1 MYQKGKR
8 EKKNLSKD
16 INRQRILIADDS
28 EMNRAMLAE
37 MLGKEYEILEAVN
50 GEEAIAMLHQYEG
63 GISLIMLDIMMPVM
77 DGFEV
82 LAFMNKNHWIEEVPV
97 IMISSENSAEYVEK
111 AYELGV
117 TDYINKPY
125 NALVVYRRVRNTLM
139 LYARQRKLA
148 GMVRDQIYEKEKNE
162 SLMINILSHIVEFRN
177 GESGLH
183 VLHINTITG
192 LLLDRLVQ
200 KTDKYNLSWTDRSL
214 ITTASALHDIGKIG
228 IDDKILNKPGRLTA
242 EEFEIM
248 KKHSLIGASML
259 ENLEQYKD
267 EPLVKFAYQICRW
280 HHERYDGKGYPDGL
294 KGEEIPISAQVVSMA
309 DVYDALTSERV
320 YKKAF
325 SHEKAMEMIL
335 AGECGTFNPLL
346 LECLEELQDEI
357 QEQLKENSPGEMNK
371 RQTQHIAEEVLQ
383 TQEISVSERT
393 RCLLEYE
400 RMKYHFFVSMSKE
413 MRFEYSVSPAM
424 LTFTKWASRTLGV
437 KEINLTPD
445 DNEELMTVI
454 GRENMKRFDR
464 LMKKTSVDKP
474 IIETDVEMNISGKM
488 HTYRVIARAVWSED
502 EVPEYIGCL
511 GKIIDI
517 YEDHK
522 DHTSDINDIV
532 GVDIVTGVYTQYCA
546 KKKIQELLA
555 VYPDKKFI
563 LMLIDLDSFSNANRE
578 YGHLFGDQVLR
589 YVGDVIRKN
598 VDTHAVEARAGG
610 DEFLVF
616 QEYTEGSEEMLRTLS
631 RNLNGF
637 YRDFSI
643 SVSIGAARTEKY
655 GMDYESLFQYA
666 DQALS
671 AAKKSGTGDF
681 RFYDESMAEMFSAIS
696 PID

>member
-1 MYQKGKR
+1 
-8 EKKNLSKD
+8 
-16 INRQRILIADDS
+16 
-28 EMNRAMLAE
+28 
-37 MLGKEYEILEAVN
+37 
-50 GEEAIAMLHQYEG
+50 
-63 GISLIMLDIMMPVM
+63 
-77 DGFEV
+77 
-82 LAFMNKNHWIEEVPV
+82 
-97 IMISSENSAEYVEK
+97 
-111 AYELGV
+111 
-117 TDYINKPY
+117 
-125 NALVVYRRVRNTLM
+125 
-139 LYARQRKLA
+139 
-148 GMVRDQIYEKEKNE
+148 
-162 SLMINILSHIVEFRN
+162 MINILSHIVEFRN

-248 KKHSLIGASML
+248 KKHSMIGASML

-320 YKKAF
+320 YKKSF

>member
-1 MYQKGKR
+1 M
-8 EKKNLSKD
+8 SKD
-16 INRQRILIADDS
+16 INRILIADDS

-117 TDYINKPY
+117 TDYININKPY
-125 NALVVYRRVRNTLM
+125 NALIVYRRVRNTIM

-192 LLLDRLVQ
+192 LLLDSLVQ

-248 KKHSLIGASML
+248 KTHSMIGASML

-357 QEQLKENSPGEMNK
+357 QEQLKEKSPGEMNK

-383 TQEISVSERT
+383 TQEISASERT
-393 RCLLEYE
+393 RRLLEYE

-454 GRENMKRFDR
+454 GRENMKRFDQ
-464 LMKKTSVDKP
+464 LMRKTSVDKP

-488 HTYRVIARAVWSED
+488 HTYRVITRVVWSED
-502 EVPEYIGCL
+502 EVPEYMGCI

-522 DHTSDINDIV
+522 DHTSDINDIM

-546 KKKIQELLA
+546 KKKIQELLE

-616 QEYTEGSEEMLRTLS
+616 QEYTESSEEMLRTLS

>member
-248 KKHSLIGASML
+248 KKHSMIGASML

-320 YKKAF
+320 YKKSF

>member
-1 MYQKGKR
+1 M
-8 EKKNLSKD
+8 SKD

-50 GEEAIAMLHQYEG
+50 GAEAIAMLHQYES

-97 IMISSENSAEYVEK
+97 IMISTENSAEYVEK

-125 NALVVYRRVRNTLM
+125 NALVVYRRVRNTIM
-139 LYARQRKLA
+139 LYARQKKLA

-248 KKHSLIGASML
+248 KTHSMIGASML
-259 ENLEQYKD
+259 ENLDHYKD

-357 QEQLKENSPGEMNK
+357 QEQLKEKSPGEMSK

-383 TQEISVSERT
+383 TQEISASERT
-393 RCLLEYE
+393 RRLLEYE

-424 LTFTKWASRTLGV
+424 LTFTKWASRILGV

-445 DNEELMTVI
+445 DNEELMTVV
-454 GRENMKRFDR
+454 GRENMKRFDQ
-464 LMKKTSVDKP
+464 LMRKTTLDKP
-474 IIETDVEMNISGKM
+474 MIETDMEMNISGKN
-488 HTYRVIARAVWSED
+488 HTYRIIARAVWSED
-502 EVPEYIGCL
+502 EVPEYMGCI

-522 DHTSDINDIV
+522 DHTADINDIL
-532 GVDIVTGVYTQYCA
+532 GVDMVTGVYTQHYA

-555 VYPDKKFI
+555 AYPDKKFI
-563 LMLIDLDSFSNANRE
+563 LMLIDLDSFSNANRQ

-589 YVGDVIRKN
+589 YVADIIRKN
-598 VDTHAVEARAGG
+598 VDTQAVEARAGG

-616 QEYTEGSEEMLRTLS
+616 QEYTEGSEQMLEELS

-671 AAKKSGTGDF
+671 AAKKGGTGGF

>member
-248 KKHSLIGASML
+248 KKHSMIGASML

-532 GVDIVTGVYTQYCA
+532 GVDIVTGVYTQYYA

>member
-1 MYQKGKR
+1 M
-8 EKKNLSKD
+8 SKD

-248 KKHSLIGASML
+248 KKHSMIGASML

-474 IIETDVEMNISGKM
+474 IIETDVEMNISGKR

>member
-1 MYQKGKR
+1 M
-8 EKKNLSKD
+8 SKD
-16 INRQRILIADDS
+16 INRILIADDS

-97 IMISSENSAEYVEK
+97 IMISSEDSAEYVEK

-125 NALVVYRRVRNTLM
+125 NALIVYRRVRNTIM

-248 KKHSLIGASML
+248 KTHSMIGASML

-357 QEQLKENSPGEMNK
+357 QEQLKEKSPGEMNK

-383 TQEISVSERT
+383 TQEISASERT
-393 RCLLEYE
+393 RRLLEYE

-424 LTFTKWASRTLGV
+424 LTFTRWASRTLGV

-454 GRENMKRFDR
+454 GRENMKRFDQ
-464 LMKKTSVDKP
+464 LMRKTSVDKP

-488 HTYRVIARAVWSED
+488 HTYRVIARVVWSED
-502 EVPEYIGCL
+502 EVPEYMGCI

-522 DHTSDINDIV
+522 DHTSDINDIM

-655 GMDYESLFQYA
+655 GMDYESLFQNA

>member
-1 MYQKGKR
+1 MG
-8 EKKNLSKD
+8 NDL
-16 INRQRILIADDS
+16 NRQRILIADDS

-50 GEEAIAMLHQYEG
+50 GAEAIAMLHQYES

-82 LAFMNKNHWIEEVPV
+82 LGLMNKNHWIEDVPV
-97 IMISSENSAEYVEK
+97 IMISSENSAAYVEK

-125 NALVVYRRVRNTLM
+125 NALVVYRRVRNTIM
-139 LYARQRKLA
+139 LYARQKKLA

-248 KKHSLIGASML
+248 KTHSMIGASML
-259 ENLEQYKD
+259 ENLEHYKN

-346 LECLEELQDEI
+346 LECLEDIQDEL
-357 QEQLKENSPGEMNK
+357 QEQLKEKSPDAMDK
-371 RQTQHIAEEVLQ
+371 RQRQRVAEEVLQ
-383 TQEISVSERT
+383 NREISASERT
-393 RCLLEYE
+393 RRLLEYE
-400 RMKYHFFVSMSKE
+400 RMKYHFFVSMSKD

-424 LTFTKWASRTLGV
+424 LTFTRWASRTLGV
-437 KEINLTPD
+437 KEINLSPEE
-445 DNEELMTVI
+445 NEDLFKVI
-454 GRENMKRFDR
+454 GRDNIVRINS
-464 LMKKTSVDKP
+464 LMQSTTPDKP
-474 IIETDVEMNISGKM
+474 IIETDCEMTVSGKK
-488 HTYRVIARAVWSED
+488 HSYRVIARAVWSED
-502 EVPEYIGCL
+502 EIPEYMGCI
-511 GKIIDI
+511 GKIVDI
-517 YEDHK
+517 YEDQR
-522 DHTSDINDIV
+522 DHTPEIDGIV
-532 GVDIVTGVYTQYCA
+532 DLDIVTGVYTQYYA
-546 KKKIQELLA
+546 KQKIKEFLTD
-555 VYPDKKFI
+555 YPDKKFI
-563 LMLIDLDSFSNANRE
+563 LMIIDLDSFSDANRQ

-589 YVGDVIRKN
+589 YVADVIRKN
-598 VDTHAVEARAGG
+598 VDTQAVEARAGG

-616 QEYTEGSEEMLRTLS
+616 QEYKDGSEEMLKELS

-643 SVSIGAARTEKY
+643 SVSIGAARTEKH

-671 AAKKSGTGDF
+671 AAKKGGTGGC
-681 RFYDESMAEMFSAIS
+681 RFYNESMAEMFTAIS
-696 PID
+696 SID